1 MKTYIKNQEG
11 WFEALE
17 NVYSM
22 TQSIPSN
29 DKLYQNYSQ
38 ERLKIDEWVALSIF
52 DGGFSS
58 VAHRSIWNNNCR
70 ILNRFFK
77 LPAYRFENSKRKV
90 SKETM
95 MMIHQQIKVA
105 ETLGFDCAFMSRETK
120 TPAFNYY
127 KKYFPFEWNV
137 PHKKYRMIEDMYQHI
152 IWTSINSTVLDM
164 EFENG

>member
-1 MKTYIKNQEG
+1 MKTYIKNQKG
-11 WFEALE
+11 WLEALE

-38 ERLKIDEWVALSIF
+38 ERLNTDEWVALSIF

-77 LPAYRFENSKRKV
+77 LPAYRFENSKREV
-90 SKETM
+90 SKETI
-95 MMIHQQIKVA
+95 MMIHQQVKVA
-105 ETLGFDCAFMSRETK
+105 ETLGFDCAFMSRERK
-120 TPAFNYY
+120 TQAFNHY
-127 KKYFPFEWNV
+127 KKFLPFKWNV
-137 PHKKYRMIEDMYQHI
+137 SNKKYRMIENMYQHI
-152 IWTSINSTVLDM
+152 MWTAINNTVLNM

>member
-11 WFEALE
+11 RLEALE

-38 ERLKIDEWVALSIF
+38 ERLNTDEWVALSIF

-77 LPAYRFENSKRKV
+77 LPAYRFENSKREV
-90 SKETM
+90 SKETI
-95 MMIHQQIKVA
+95 MMIHQQVKVA
-105 ETLGFDCAFMSRETK
+105 ETLGFDCAFMSRERK
-120 TPAFNYY
+120 TQAFNHY
-127 KKYFPFEWNV
+127 KKFLPFKWNV
-137 PHKKYRMIEDMYQHI
+137 SNKKYRMIENMYQHI
-152 IWTSINSTVLDM
+152 MWTAINNTVLNM